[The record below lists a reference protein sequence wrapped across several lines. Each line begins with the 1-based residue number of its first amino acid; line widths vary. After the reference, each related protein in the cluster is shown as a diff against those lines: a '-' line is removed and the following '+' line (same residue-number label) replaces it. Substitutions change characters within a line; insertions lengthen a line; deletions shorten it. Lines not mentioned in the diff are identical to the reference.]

1 MVRSR
6 LHSVA
11 THAPMADAEAL
22 QRAFCCRLG
31 CFWHISLLFD
41 YLPDT
46 YFYAKDLDGRFV
58 MVNQA
63 LAKLVGAATAEE
75 MIGRTDHDYSARDLA
90 DQFVTEDQLVIEW
103 ARPLPNQ
110 AWLIP
115 DRRGVLRWYLSSKI
129 PLFDSHGKVIG
140 IAGAMRD
147 VAKAG
152 VLFEPYREME
162 GVLKWVFSHYAEAID
177 VGQLARR
184 AKLSVSQLDRRF
196 KRLFQ
201 TTPQQFVLRVRINAA
216 CRLLAE
222 SDQTVAKIA
231 LATGFYDQSHFTK
244 HFRRQ
249 MGLTPRAYRDRYA
262 RVGVIGD
269 RIPLPSRSRGGAR

>member
-63 LAKLVGAATAEE
+63 LAKLVGAASAEE